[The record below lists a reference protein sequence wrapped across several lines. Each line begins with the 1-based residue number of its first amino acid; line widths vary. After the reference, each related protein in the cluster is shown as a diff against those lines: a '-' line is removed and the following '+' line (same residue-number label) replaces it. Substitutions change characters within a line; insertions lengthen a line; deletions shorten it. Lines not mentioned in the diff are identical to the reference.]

1 MSDKTKQGVTTPD
14 EKMVPAKRKRRVAI
28 AGCLLG
34 IGAGFVGLAFSR
46 LGQLWIAFDVF
57 SHFTLHYL
65 IFIFSF
71 TVGLFMPRAKNFVAF
86 VLVIVLT
93 GSLSFWPYYASVHV
107 ATARAPSE
115 NERVLKVASF
125 NTWFFNKNPD
135 LIVAEI
141 KRLDADVVTLIEMS
155 SRTQAALVTLKEKYP
170 FQENCSNTDDCDIAI
185 ISKSPLNN
193 MQYKSRWVGP
203 EYLRAS
209 LGADFGSVTIF
220 SVHTTRFP
228 HPRAQ
233 FNQIQAMAA
242 EVLQTAGE
250 HIVMGDFNATP
261 FSRVTQTFATEA
273 NLIRLT
279 DLPTWPARL
288 GLPQVA
294 IDHIFVSENIHALS
308 GESIGNNA
316 GSDHF
321 PITISLAVPV
331 K

>member
-1 MSDKTKQGVTTPD
+1 LSDKTKQGVTTPD
-14 EKMVPAKRKRRVAI
+14 EKTLPVKRKRRVAI

-34 IGAGFVGLAFSR
+34 IGAGLAGLAFSR

-65 IFIFSF
+65 ILIFSF
-71 TVGLFMPRAKNFVAF
+71 TVGLFMPRAKTLVALI
-86 VLVIVLT
+86 LVILLT
-93 GSLSFWPYYASVHV
+93 GALSFWPYYASTHV
-107 ATARAPSE
+107 AAARAPAE
-115 NERVLKVASF
+115 NERVLKVATF
-125 NTWFFNKNPD
+125 NTWFFNQNPD
-135 LIVAEI
+135 FIVAEI

-155 SRTQAALVTLKEKYP
+155 SRTQTSLLALKEKYP
-170 FQENCSNTDDCDIAI
+170 FQENCSNTEDCDIAI
-185 ISKSPLNN
+185 ISKLQLNN
-193 MQYKSRWVGP
+193 MQYKSSWEGP

-209 LGADFGSVTIF
+209 LGPDYGNVTIF
-220 SVHTTRFP
+220 GIHTTRFP

-233 FNQIQAMAA
+233 FKQIRAMAS
-242 EVLQTAGE
+242 EVEKTAGQ

-261 FSRVTQTFATEA
+261 FSRVTQTFAIEA
-273 NLIRLT
+273 NMKRLT

-294 IDHIFVSENIHALS
+294 IDHIFVSNGIHALG
-308 GESIGNNA
+308 GESIGENA

-321 PITISLAVPV
+321 PITIQLAIPV